1 MQRQEEQTRGAAK
14 KRVVRKAHGLRL
26 GTQGSRCM
34 REGALCSREKGV
46 PCVSDQVRHDGACL

>member
-26 GTQGSRCM
+26 GTQGSRCV
-34 REGALCSREKGV
+34 SREKGV